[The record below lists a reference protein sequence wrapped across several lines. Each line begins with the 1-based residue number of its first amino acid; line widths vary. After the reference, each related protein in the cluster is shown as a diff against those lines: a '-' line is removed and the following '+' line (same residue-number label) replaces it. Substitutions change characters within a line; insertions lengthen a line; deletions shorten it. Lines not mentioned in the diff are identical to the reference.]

1 MNKVF
6 WNKKDLSQQTGQ
18 SLSTIN
24 RWMRNGTISFIK
36 IGDEEGKGSVLFNP
50 STVIDEILAY
60 TVKNEK
66 EAEDSASDELQE
78 AA

>member
-1 MNKVF
+1 MSKIF
-6 WNKKDLSQQTGQ
+6 WNKKDLCQQTGQ

-36 IGDEEGKGSVLFNP
+36 IGDEEGKGAVLFNP
-50 STVIDEILAY
+50 STVIDEIMAH
-60 TVKNEK
+60 TVRNEK
-66 EAEDSASDELQE
+66 EDRDSTSDELQE

>member
-6 WNKKDLSQQTGQ
+6 WNKKDLCQQTGQ

-36 IGDEEGKGSVLFNP
+36 IGDEDGRGTVLFNP
-50 STVIDEILAY
+50 STVIDEILSH

-66 EAEDSASDELQE
+66 EDENLSSDEMQE

>member
-1 MNKVF
+1 MNKSF
-6 WNKKDLSQQTGQ
+6 WNKKDLCQQTGQ

-36 IGDEEGKGSVLFNP
+36 IGDEEGSGAVLFNP
-50 STVIDEILAY
+50 PTVIDEILAY
-60 TVKNEK
+60 TVKNAIE
-66 EAEDSASDELQE
+66 EEVPDSPDMKN

>member
-1 MNKVF
+1 MDKVF
-6 WNKKDLSQQTGQ
+6 WNKKDLCQQTGQ

-36 IGDEEGKGSVLFNP
+36 IGDEDGRGAVLFNP
-50 STVIDEILAY
+50 STVIDEILSH

-66 EAEDSASDELQE
+66 EDENSASDELQE